1 MKKARLAI
9 LASGSGSN
17 AESIMKWAKAKD
29 LAEVVCVISD
39 KREARV
45 HERATSFGVPS
56 HFVKKKMMETREE
69 YDQKII
75 MRLADYNPDWVVL
88 AGYMKLL
95 SPKFL
100 CVFKDKVVNIHPS
113 LLPLFPGTDGYGE
126 AYRAKVLESG
136 CTVHFVDE
144 GMDTGKI
151 IAQRKFPLNPGES
164 LEEFKARGLAIE
176 NQFYP
181 EVLEKLLK
189 ESYESRL

>member
-1 MKKARLAI
+1 MTKARLAI

-17 AESIMKWAKAKD
+17 AESIMKWAQSSG
-29 LAEVVCVISD
+29 LAEVTCVISD

-45 HERATSFGVPS
+45 HERAASLGVPS
-56 HFVKKKMMETREE
+56 HFVKKKKMETREE

-75 MRLADYNPDWVVL
+75 MRLLDYNPDWVVL

-113 LLPLFPGTDGYGE
+113 LLPLFPGRDGYGE
-126 AYRAKVLESG
+126 AYRAKVHESG

-151 IAQRKFPLNPGES
+151 IAQRTFPLIPGES
-164 LEEFKARGLAIE
+164 FEEFKARGLAIE

>member
-29 LAEVVCVISD
+29 LAEVVCVVSD

-45 HERATSFGVPS
+45 HERATSLGVPS
-56 HFVKKKMMETREE
+56 HFVKKKKMESREE

-75 MRLADYNPDWVVL
+75 MRLADYNPDWIVL

-151 IAQRKFPLNPGES
+151 IAQRKFPLIPGES
-164 LEEFKARGLAIE
+164 LEEFKAR
-176 NQFYP
+176 YRKS
-181 EVLEKLLK
+181 VLSGSPGKTFKGKL
-189 ESYESRL
+189 